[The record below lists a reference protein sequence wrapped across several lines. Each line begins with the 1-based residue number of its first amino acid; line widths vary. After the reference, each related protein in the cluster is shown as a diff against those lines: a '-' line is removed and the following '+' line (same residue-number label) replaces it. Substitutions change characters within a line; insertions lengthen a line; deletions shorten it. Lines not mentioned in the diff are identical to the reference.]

1 MKTRNAAPVYCG
13 GLVRRQSP
21 VRQRLLMLGHL
32 ERAYACVALWGDRHP
47 ELARPVQ
54 VHVVEVEP
62 LRLGVEVPP
71 HVVLFGSMEHL
82 FEVDRLMLCEPPA
95 HGVGEVA
102 VSGMAADGL

>member
-1 MKTRNAAPVYCG
+1 MPCY
-13 GLVRRQSP
+13 
-21 VRQRLLMLGHL
+21 L
-32 ERAYACVALWGDRHP
+32 EHAYSCTALWGDRHP

-71 HVVLFGSMEHL
+71 HVVLLGSLERL
-82 FEVDRLMLCEPPA
+82 FEVNRLMLRDPPA
-95 HGVGEVA
+95 HGVGEMA